1 MPHDGWHPHDHSD
14 DGHDGL
20 SHDHH
25 GQSHTHHGSLHGH
38 HGRTPVHV
46 GSARGHRQLPPT
58 LGRQP
63 TRRLVLA
70 AASFL
75 PFGGASAQTVDAGQR
90 IAEQASRFLASLDD
104 GQRRQVLIAFDSANR
119 LDWHY
124 IPRSRP
130 GLSLGE
136 MKPAQAEA
144 ARALFATVLSPR
156 GLEMLDG
163 VRLLEGV
170 LREQQGSFRDPG
182 RYYVCIFGTPGR
194 FPWGW
199 RFEGHHL
206 SLNVALPAA
215 GHVSA
220 TPFFIGANPATVRDG
235 PSRGFRLLGTA
246 EDLARQIMAGLGEAQ
261 RRSALIANRSFG
273 EIVASPQREQDL
285 GEPRGLELSAMDAGA
300 RARVEALM
308 DGFLG
313 TLAPDLVAAQKRRV
327 REQGL
332 ERFRFAWAGS
342 LVPGEAHYFRVHGP
356 ATLIEHDNTQN
367 GANHVHSVWRDL
379 AADFGRDA
387 LADHYRRQPH
397 R

>member
-1 MPHDGWHPHDHSD
+1 MPHDGWHPHDHPHD
-14 DGHDGL
+14 HDGHP
-20 SHDHH
+20 HDHH
-25 GQSHTHHGSLHGH
+25 GRPIDHK
-38 HGRTPVHV
+38 P
-46 GSARGHRQLPPT
+46 
-58 LGRQP
+58 P

-75 PFGGASAQTVDAGQR
+75 PFGGASAQTVDAGRR
-90 IAEQASRFLASLDD
+90 IADQASRFLGTLDD
-104 GQRRQVLIAFDSANR
+104 GQRKQALIAFDSGNR

-124 IPRSRP
+124 IPRSRS

-136 MKPAQAEA
+136 MKPAQAA
-144 ARALFATVLSPR
+144 AAHSLFATVLNQR

-182 RYYVCIFGTPGR
+182 RYYVSIFGPPGR

-206 SLNVALPAA
+206 SLNVALPAP
-215 GHVSA
+215 GQISA
-220 TPFFIGANPATVRDG
+220 TPFFLGAHPATVRDG
-235 PSRGFRLLGTA
+235 AHNGFRLLGTA
-246 EDLARQIMAGLGEAQ
+246 EDLARQVMASLNDAQ
-261 RRSALIANRSFG
+261 RRNALIANRSFG

-285 GEPRGLELSAMDAGA
+285 GQPRGLALSEMDAA
-300 RARVEALM
+300 QRSRVEALM
-308 DGFLG
+308 DRFLG
-313 TLAPDLVAAQKRRV
+313 TLAPDLLAAQKRRV
-327 REQGL
+327 MEQGL

-342 LVPGEAHYFRVHGP
+342 LAPAEAHYFRVHGP
-356 ATLIEHDNTQN
+356 VTLIEHDNTQN

-387 LADHYRRQPH
+387 LADHYRQQPH